1 MIQLGRNI
9 SRRST
14 FSICIFKP
22 WFSGKLSPFSLNVQI
37 LFSPFPSKTHRFTW
51 FETTSLCFLQLEL
64 RQTSYLSFYFN
75 IVCTSIP
82 RFSILRFL
90 VKFYLFGFFSICFLN
105 SPWPNYNMSFD
116 FSVAFMLV
124 LDSSIHHF
132 QVKLISNFNFLLQLN
147 S

>member
-64 RQTSYLSFYFN
+64 GQTSYLSFYFN
-75 IVCTSIP
+75 TVCTSIP
-82 RFSILRFL
+82 RFSILLFL
-90 VKFYLFGFFSICFLN
+90 VKFYLFLYLFFKFTLTKLQYVFWYLRCFHV
-105 SPWPNYNMSFD
+105 SPWFFNPSLSSQID
-116 FSVAFMLV
+116 F
-124 LDSSIHHF
+124 
-132 QVKLISNFNFLLQLN
+132 
-147 S
+147 

>member
-22 WFSGKLSPFSLNVQI
+22 WISGKLRPFSLNVQI

-82 RFSILRFL
+82 RFSILLFL
-90 VKFYLFGFFSICFLN
+90 VKFYPFLYLFLKFTLTKLQYVFWFLRCFHV
-105 SPWPNYNMSFD
+105 SPWFFNPSLSSQID
-116 FSVAFMLV
+116 F
-124 LDSSIHHF
+124 
-132 QVKLISNFNFLLQLN
+132 
-147 S
+147 